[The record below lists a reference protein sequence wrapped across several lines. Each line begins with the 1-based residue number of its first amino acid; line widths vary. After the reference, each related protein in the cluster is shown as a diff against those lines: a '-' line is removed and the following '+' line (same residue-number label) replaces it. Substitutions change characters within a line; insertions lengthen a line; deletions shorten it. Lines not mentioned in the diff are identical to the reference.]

1 MGGTGTYQLQVKL
14 PNTFDCIA
22 LIAAVRC
29 PIRRITTKAEN
40 PITHSDAAAT
50 GTEPGTAPSIISATK
65 SSISWYCA
73 LSNAFQ
79 VTLSQMSV
87 ALPKN

>member
-29 PIRRITTKAEN
+29 PIRRITTKAET
-40 PITHSDAAAT
+40 PIIRSDAAAT
-50 GTEPGTAPSIISATK
+50 ETEP
-65 SSISWYCA
+65 
-73 LSNAFQ
+73 
-79 VTLSQMSV
+79 
-87 ALPKN
+87 